1 MLPLGRLLQLVPRFT
16 DGLKS
21 AWAPPNPMPAPAFFS
36 NPEEGPTMVD
46 TSSPAITTIIKGRE
60 VPGTIV
66 DGGSGVNVISLRT
79 CNTLGI
85 QEWEP
90 CPFWLRMADTSSVR
104 PAGLIWDLEV
114 TIGGHAFRISAIVL
128 QLNTQGAYPLLLGRP
143 WLQTAHIKQ
152 NWQKNNIT
160 FRRGKTKVRV
170 PTQPRAGPSKE
181 VTPLYAE
188 SVNMLEGLADEEV
201 DRYLEENP
209 KIVPL
214 FEVDVANV
222 VSPYIVHPDDAGEE
236 PDQDAIR
243 DLRQAQ
249 EALEREMAV

>member
-1 MLPLGRLLQLVPRFT
+1 
-16 DGLKS
+16 
-21 AWAPPNPMPAPAFFS
+21 
-36 NPEEGPTMVD
+36 
-46 TSSPAITTIIKGRE
+46 
-60 VPGTIV
+60 
-66 DGGSGVNVISLRT
+66 
-79 CNTLGI
+79 
-85 QEWEP
+85 
-90 CPFWLRMADTSSVR
+90 MANTSSVR
-104 PAGLIWDLEV
+104 PTGLIWDLEV
-114 TIGGHAFRISAIVL
+114 TIGGHAFRISAVVL
-128 QLNTQGAYPLLLGRP
+128 QLNAQGAYPLLLGRP

-214 FEVDVANV
+214 FEVDVADA
-222 VSPYIVHPDDAGEE
+222 VSPYIVHPDDASEE

-249 EALEREMAV
+249 EALEREMAVSQRVKASQLEEVNLGTDEETRPVHVAKEMPPEEKSAMVTLLKEF